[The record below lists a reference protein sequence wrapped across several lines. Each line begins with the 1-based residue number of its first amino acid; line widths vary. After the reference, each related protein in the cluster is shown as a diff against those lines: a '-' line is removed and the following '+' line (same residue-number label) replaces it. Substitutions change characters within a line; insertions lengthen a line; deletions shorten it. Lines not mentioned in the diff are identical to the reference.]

1 LRFGAFI
8 VTYNRP
14 KIILETI
21 KIILDQTQPPE
32 LIWVIDNSINLDTDQ
47 AIASLL
53 NPSIKYHH
61 VGYNSGPAGAAA
73 IGLKL
78 CADDGL
84 DWILWGDDNDPPFFP
99 DTYEKLLS
107 IRNTNPFCGVLG
119 SVGHFF
125 DRKKGVVKRVQTRLL
140 EKKGLIEVDYVA
152 GGMAMIINSN
162 VVNEGV
168 LPDPGLFFGFEELD
182 FCLKAKRRGY
192 AIVVHTGIFLRLREK
207 HNRLEFDRPFYKK
220 KGNPVREY
228 YSLRNLLFI
237 SDSLTLN
244 TMRKRLIIKW
254 LAKMIYGFKF
264 GLGYGS
270 LNFKYIFFAFL
281 HYLKGIK
288 GKTFD
293 IN

>member
-1 LRFGAFI
+1 MRFGAFI
-8 VTYNRP
+8 VTFNRP
-14 KIILETI
+14 EILLETI

-32 LIWVIDNSINLDTDQ
+32 LIWVVDNSSNLATDQ
-47 AIASLL
+47 VIASLL
-53 NPSIKYHH
+53 NPRIKYHH

-84 DWILWGDDNDPPFFP
+84 DWILWADDNDPPFFP

-107 IRNTNPFCGVLG
+107 IRDSNPYCGVLG

-125 DRKKGVVKRVQTRLL
+125 DRKKGVIKRVQTRLL
-140 EKKGLIEVDYVA
+140 EKKKSIEVDYVA
-152 GGMAMIINSN
+152 GGMAMIINSDL
-162 VVNEGV
+162 VKEGV

-192 AIVVHTGIFLRLREK
+192 AIVVHTGVFLRLREK
-207 HNRLEFDRPFYKK
+207 HNRLEYDRPFYMK

-244 TMRKRLIIKW
+244 TMKKHLILKW
-254 LAKMIYGFKF
+254 IAKMVFGFRYGVKYGSSNFKF
-264 GLGYGS
+264 IL
-270 LNFKYIFFAFL
+270 IAFY
-281 HYLKGIK
+281 HYWKGVK
-288 GKTFD
+288 GKSFP
-293 IN
+293 IE